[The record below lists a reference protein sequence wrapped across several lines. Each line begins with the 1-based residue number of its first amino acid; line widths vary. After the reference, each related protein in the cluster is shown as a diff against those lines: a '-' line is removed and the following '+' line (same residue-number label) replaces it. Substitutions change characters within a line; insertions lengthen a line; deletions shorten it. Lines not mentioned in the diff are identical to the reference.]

1 MDQLEKLCQY
11 VPPAGRNQ
19 LPERFKLI
27 TTPLKAEVLELELKD
42 LPDKR
47 CAQFVIWGISEGFR
61 IGFQYST
68 HQWSSANR
76 NMQSTLSHPRVV
88 EEYLEKEI
96 ALGKVVGPA
105 SKDLQVQINRFGVI
119 PKGHQ
124 KDKWWLI
131 LDLSYPTGHSVNDG
145 IELELCSLSYTS
157 VDHAAG
163 LIIAQGGGTLQAKLD
178 LKSAYRMV
186 PVHPEDRQL
195 LGMKWKDKTWLDT
208 TLLFRLR
215 SAPKLFNFLANCLQW
230 IFQKHIPG
238 TVIHYLDDFL
248 FVGAPDT
255 DVCSRSLSLAV
266 SKCHDLGV
274 RISLEKLEGPATQLS
289 FLGILLDTEKLEV
302 RLPDEKL
309 RRLQLLLA
317 EWRDKRSCTKRDLLS
332 LIGTLQHA
340 CRVVPP
346 GRSFLR
352 RMIDLSKVAKQLY
365 HHVRLNA
372 EFRSDLEWWVTFL
385 PGWNGVEMLSS
396 LCK

>member
-1 MDQLEKLCQY
+1 MAASWLLC
-11 VPPAGRNQ
+11 P
-19 LPERFKLI
+19 
-27 TTPLKAEVLELELKD
+27 
-42 LPDKR
+42 
-47 CAQFVIWGISEGFR
+47 
-61 IGFQYST
+61 
-68 HQWSSANR
+68 
-76 NMQSTLSHPRVV
+76 STL
-88 EEYLEKEI
+88 
-96 ALGKVVGPA
+96 
-105 SKDLQVQINRFGVI
+105 NRFGVI

-238 TVIHYLDDFL
+238 TVIHYLGDFL

-266 SKCHDLGV
+266 SKCHNLGV
-274 RISLEKLEGPATQLS
+274 RISLEKLEGPVTQLS

-302 RLPDEKL
+302 HLPDEKL
-309 RRLQLLLA
+309 RKLQLLLA
-317 EWRDKRSCTKRDLLS
+317 EWKDKHSCTKRDLLS

-340 CRVVPP
+340 CRVVLP

-352 RMIDLSKVAKQLY
+352 RMLDLSKLAKQLY
-365 HHVRLNA
+365 PHVRLNA